1 MKLAD
6 FDFRIWVGGFAI
18 ANGEVWN
25 GGYID
30 DSYMKKNQFNK
41 VMAMGLVKFYDKN
54 KEKLDD
60 IEFFTFYNNVGFNHG
75 VSNDIE
81 IELWS
86 GFCDKFGKKIYEGDI
101 VCFKNRGKYND
112 DRDEVLA
119 KHIKE
124 KCLKKTFLT
133 QIFFKNEGGG
143 YCIKRQTKRG
153 HTKYFSLFDM
163 SFYLNFTLEV
173 VGNIHENADLLEYL
187 SDEEEQE

>member
-41 VMAMGLVKFYDKN
+41 VIAMGLVKFYDKN

-86 GFCDKFGKKIYEGDI
+86 GYVDINNTKIYEGDI
-101 VCFKNRGKYND
+101 VKYQNAIIPIITRED
-112 DRDEVLA
+112 FPEEFYRICEV
-119 KHIKE
+119 I
-124 KCLKKTFLT
+124 
-133 QIFFKNEGGG
+133 
-143 YCIKRQTKRG
+143 
-153 HTKYFSLFDM
+153 
-163 SFYLNFTLEV
+163 
-173 VGNIHENADLLEYL
+173 GNIHENADLLENH
-187 SDEEEQE
+187 SKEQE

>member
-1 MKLAD
+1 MKLEE
-6 FDFRIWVGGFAI
+6 FDFRVWVGGFAI

-41 VMAMGLVKFYDKN
+41 VIAMGLVKFYDKN

-112 DRDEVLA
+112 DRDEVLV

>member
-1 MKLAD
+1 MKLED
-6 FDFRIWVGGFAI
+6 FDFRVWVGGFAI

-41 VMAMGLVKFYDKN
+41 VIAMGLVKFYDKN

-86 GFCDKFGKKIYEGDI
+86 GFYDKNGKKIYEGDI

-124 KCLKKTFLT
+124 KCLKKTFLA
-133 QIFFKNEGGG
+133 QIFFKNVGGG
-143 YCIKRQTKRG
+143 YCIEREVKRG
-153 HTKYFSLFDM
+153 KKYLGKRYFSLFDM
-163 SFYLNFTLEV
+163 SFYLNFRLEV
-173 VGNIHENADLLEYL
+173 IGNIHENPALLQTSQNE
-187 SDEEEQE
+187 

>member
-1 MKLAD
+1 MKLEE
-6 FDFRIWVGGFAI
+6 FDFRVWVGGFAI

-41 VMAMGLVKFYDKN
+41 VIAMGLVKFYDKN

-86 GFCDKFGKKIYEGDI
+86 GMRDKNGKKIYEGDI
-101 VCFKNRGKYND
+101 IKISPKEAYIKQRLKENPFYLKGATLLVEF
-112 DRDEVLA
+112 
-119 KHIKE
+119 HIKDTFGFCFWGNEE
-124 KCLKKTFLT
+124 KTGKALHPLDFWHKLYHYKEFGEDFEIEIL
-133 QIFFKNEGGG
+133 
-143 YCIKRQTKRG
+143 
-153 HTKYFSLFDM
+153 
-163 SFYLNFTLEV
+163 
-173 VGNIHENADLLEYL
+173 GNIHENADLLDNYNKE
-187 SDEEEQE
+187 

>member
-1 MKLAD
+1 MKLQD
-6 FDFRIWVGGFAI
+6 FDFRVWIDSFYIKNGIAKNVGK
-18 ANGEVWN
+18 
-25 GGYID
+25 YINEA
-30 DSYMKKNQFNK
+30 YMKQKKINI
-41 VMAMGLVKFYDKN
+41 AMGLVKFYDKD
-54 KEKLDD
+54 KEKIDD
-60 IEFFTFYNNVGFNHG
+60 VDFFTYYLWNGKSGFNHG
-75 VSNDIE
+75 VSDDIT

-86 GFCDKFGKKIYEGDI
+86 GFYDSKKQKIYEGDI

-124 KCLKKTFLT
+124 KSLKKTFLA

-163 SFYLNFTLEV
+163 FFYLDFRLEV
-173 VGNIHENADLLEYL
+173 VGNIHENADLLGKDKE
-187 SDEEEQE
+187 